1 MNNYQQNIM
10 NKYLAT
16 NRIAFYHPR
25 KKTISLNG
33 GRELPINEAINQ
45 MMDCL
50 MSSDNTHNHNSDI
63 DSKQAFDFMKTKTGS
78 NDL

>member
-1 MNNYQQNIM
+1 MNNYQQNIIE
-10 NKYLAT
+10 KYIAT

-33 GRELPINEAINQ
+33 GRELPINEAITQ

-50 MSSDNTHNHNSDI
+50 MNADKTHEPKEADNQMKWDFLKQKRHYNS
-63 DSKQAFDFMKTKTGS
+63 
-78 NDL
+78 